1 MNTYRVS
8 KKAQSD
14 IRNIA
19 LYTQEQWGAA
29 QRRMYLN
36 SLDAK
41 FRQLADMPLM
51 AAERKDIDPSVRIHR
66 HERHL
71 IVYTITEDGILIIRV
86 RHHSEDWQDNPV

>member
-1 MNTYRVS
+1 MSTYRVS
-8 KKAQSD
+8 KKARSD

-19 LYTQEQWGAA
+19 LYTQEQWGAV
-29 QRRMYLN
+29 QRRKYLS

-51 AAERKDIDPSVRIHR
+51 AAERKGIDPPVRIHR

-71 IVYTITEDGILIIRV
+71 IVYTITDSSILIIRV